1 MVVRLVFFLLA
12 IANIYLVWRHYDE
25 LLLIGSPAEAE
36 EVVSAAAPALSAM
49 PLAKVEFKGAYEQ
62 APRAELAEPVAIEPE
77 LSARSAS
84 LPSAPLIS
92 ASDSAPRQCYWA
104 GPFSADELSG
114 QALIKR
120 LGELRIGVSDHRLRT
135 QKVDRFWVIIPS
147 VSLPEQ
153 AGDAIA
159 KLKQANIDSYEIG
172 RGEHAGAISLG
183 FYSREVLAQARLQE
197 AQDLGW
203 QPELVPIA
211 VSKHQQWLQVD
222 KQQADAVGEGIL
234 ARMVKNNS
242 GVEIIE
248 KKCELPVA
256 SHNNI
261 H

>member
-1 MVVRLVFFLLA
+1 MRLVFFLLA

-36 EVVSAAAPALSAM
+36 EVVSAVAPVLSAL
-49 PLAKVEFKGAYEQ
+49 PLANVDFNEHEQ
-62 APRAELAEPVAIEPE
+62 APLAEPVAGEPE
-77 LSARSAS
+77 LPTSGAP
-84 LPSAPLIS
+84 LPSASSIT
-92 ASDSAPRQCYWA
+92 ANDSVPRQCYWA
-104 GPFSADELSG
+104 GPFSVDELSG
-114 QALIKR
+114 QALMKR
-120 LGELRIGVSDHRLRT
+120 LGELRIGVSDHRSRT

-147 VSLPEQ
+147 VSLPGQ

-183 FYSREVLAQARLQE
+183 FYSREALAQARLQE